1 MNLSTVKDALLRR
14 LSANYVNYLGGGDFK
29 SNSKTKD
36 WCEGYFQAKRDAE
49 AVLKQLAMFDNE

>member
-1 MNLSTVKDALLRR
+1 MNLSTVKDTLLRR
-14 LSANYVNYLGGGDFK
+14 LSANYVSYLGGHLQ
-29 SNSKTKD
+29 SKGMTED

>member
-14 LSANYVNYLGGGDFK
+14 LSANYVTYLGGHFK
-29 SNSKTKD
+29 SNSKTED